1 MLYIATAGL
10 LQACASQSTPPCVAV
25 PPQPVEPKALLTLA
39 CPSELDPL
47 ADDSMGSMANALM
60 AAAETYHACR
70 AAALAL

>member
-1 MLYIATAGL
+1 
-10 LQACASQSTPPCVAV
+10 VAV